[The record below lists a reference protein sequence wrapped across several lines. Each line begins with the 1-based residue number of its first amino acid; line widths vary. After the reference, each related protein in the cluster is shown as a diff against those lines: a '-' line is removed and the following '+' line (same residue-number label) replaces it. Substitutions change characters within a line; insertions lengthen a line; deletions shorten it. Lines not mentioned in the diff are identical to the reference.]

1 MLAKYSIEFTA
12 QLRKHAQVGHYT
24 TDDPVACE
32 EVISEMLERGYGIRA
47 IRHEGV
53 DMPRPE
59 FDRIIKV
66 AAGMLAARHI
76 CASLGIKPDEEKHR
90 FGFSA

>member
-1 MLAKYSIEFTA
+1 MLAKYSIEFTT
-12 QLRKHAQVGHYT
+12 QLRKHAQVGHYV

-32 EVISEMLERGYGIRA
+32 EVVAEMLERGYGIRA

-59 FDRIIKV
+59 FDRMIKV

-76 CASLGIKPDEEKHR
+76 CASLGSKAEEEKHR

>member
-1 MLAKYSIEFTA
+1 MLPKYSIEFTT
-12 QLRKHAQVGHYT
+12 QLRRNAQVGHYV

-32 EVISEMLERGYGIRA
+32 EVVSEMLERGFGIRA

-53 DMPRPE
+53 DLAPHE
-59 FDRIIKV
+59 FDRMIKV